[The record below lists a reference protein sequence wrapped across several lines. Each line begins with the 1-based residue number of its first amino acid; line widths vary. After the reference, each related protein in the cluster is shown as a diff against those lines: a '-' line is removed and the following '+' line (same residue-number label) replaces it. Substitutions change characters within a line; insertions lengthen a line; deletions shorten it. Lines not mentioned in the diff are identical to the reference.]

1 MSDCAEIGEAERCK
15 HPTESLHKPY
25 TQLPVKDV
33 YSAPRLPNTT
43 HHPLLFIDAEENVK
57 KKKNCRRR
65 SILAAWSSSLFRT
78 CRFGGLRSSRGTIS
92 MRKSNWSNLVM
103 AMAMSFLWKTENKTR
118 ESKQKTKTT
127 CNKYSQEWRH
137 SQKGWRSLICI

>member
-57 KKKNCRRR
+57 KKK
-65 SILAAWSSSLFRT
+65 IVDADQFWQLEVPLFSAPVA
-78 CRFGGLRSSRGTIS
+78 LE
-92 MRKSNWSNLVM
+92 
-103 AMAMSFLWKTENKTR
+103 A
-118 ESKQKTKTT
+118 
-127 CNKYSQEWRH
+127 
-137 SQKGWRSLICI
+137 